1 MQAREYAEQE
11 FGLSEIQPDG
21 RTLREHLE
29 AVERLTKKRPEQLDS
44 QIELPDSMRECWQW
58 FLSLNNTRA
67 SGFGAS
73 PITYQEIWCYFNL
86 QGIEPEQWEIDIIK
100 MFDNIAMSFARK
112 QQQEKEDK
120 QKKK

>member
-1 MQAREYAEQE
+1 VQAREYAEQE

-112 QQQEKEDK
+112 QQEKEDK

>member
-1 MQAREYAEQE
+1 VQAREYAEQE

>member
-1 MQAREYAEQE
+1 VQAREYAEQE
-11 FGLSEIQPDG
+11 FGLSEIQSDG

-29 AVERLTKKRPEQLDS
+29 AVERLTKKRPQQLDN
-44 QIELPDSMRECWQW
+44 QVELPKSMRECWQW
-58 FLSLNNTRA
+58 FLSLNNTRP